1 MSDLIKNLRDSSPNE
16 GSHDLYCR
24 CVDATAEIER
34 LTAELAAA
42 KHWESMWAEAQLD
55 IVDLKAELA
64 AANEWK
70 SAVIDE
76 LITSW
81 AITAEHET
89 NPRKAVQDAISWEV
103 QVALDPMVSSDAQK
117 LIDSGKAKHYEEC
130 AVIADEDD
138 PEMTMTIG
146 DRIRAA
152 LTDTK
157 E

>member
-1 MSDLIKNLRDSSPNE
+1 MSDLVKRLQADAEWNSAPQV
-16 GSHDLYCR
+16 DLDLPITAALER
-24 CVDATAEIER
+24 EAAAEIER

-42 KHWESMWAEAQLD
+42 K
-55 IVDLKAELA
+55 
-64 AANEWK
+64 EWK

-103 QVALDPMVSSDAQK
+103 QIALDPMVSSDAQK

-130 AVIADEDD
+130 AVIAKSCQS
-138 PEMTMTIG
+138 G
-146 DRIRAA
+146 FGAAHFIRAA